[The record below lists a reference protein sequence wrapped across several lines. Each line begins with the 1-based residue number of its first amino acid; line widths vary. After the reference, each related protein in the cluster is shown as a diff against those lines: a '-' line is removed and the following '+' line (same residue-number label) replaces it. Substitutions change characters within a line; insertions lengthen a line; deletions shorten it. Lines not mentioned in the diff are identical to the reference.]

1 MPKFFLF
8 LNKMFDSPAKKSTY
22 KEEDSGNCGLKF
34 GTMQGSPGVPPISVQ
49 TYDMSQQ
56 SNSVLLETT
65 VERGYT
71 SNRLSRIRSDRKQVS
86 GRLRF
91 SSEDSESDGM
101 ESGQVGAL
109 DIKVRTIRRVPVEQE
124 SSSRCCC
131 FRLFSSSDP
140 TSKKPKKNSK
150 KLKNGLIDVDTTKD
164 ESTRLHDNLM
174 GGSSFGKTQSL
185 LADQ

>member
-1 MPKFFLF
+1 M
-8 LNKMFDSPAKKSTY
+8 
-22 KEEDSGNCGLKF
+22 
-34 GTMQGSPGVPPISVQ
+34 
-49 TYDMSQQ
+49 MSQ

-71 SNRLSRIRSDRKQVS
+71 SNRLSRIRTDRKQVS

-91 SSEDSESDGM
+91 SSVDSESDGM

-124 SSSRCCC
+124 TSSRCCC
-131 FRLFSSSDP
+131 FRLFSSSSSP

-150 KLKNGLIDVDTTKD
+150 KLKNGLIDLGDTTK
-164 ESTRLHDNLM
+164 ESSRLHDNLLS
-174 GGSSFGKTQSL
+174 GSSYAKN
-185 LADQ
+185 